1 MKKQIKKKI
10 LSKMQKRIFSN
21 KRFEKINKEKNFIA
35 NAEKNIFQQKIL
47 TIKLKRDLIKI
58 NKNQKIVKL

>member
-1 MKKQIKKKI
+1 MPKLI
-10 LSKMQKRIFSN
+10 LKNTKSFQ

-35 NAEKNIFQQKIL
+35 NEEKNIFQQKIL
-47 TIKLKRDLIKI
+47 IIKLKRDTIKI

>member
-1 MKKQIKKKI
+1 MPKLIIFKKNTKSFQ
-10 LSKMQKRIFSN
+10 
-21 KRFEKINKEKNFIA
+21 KRFEKINKEKNFIK

>member
-1 MKKQIKKKI
+1 MNNFFKKKHKKF
-10 LSKMQKRIFSN
+10 SKK

>member
-1 MKKQIKKKI
+1 MPKLIILKKNTKSFQ
-10 LSKMQKRIFSN
+10 
-21 KRFEKINKEKNFIA
+21 KRFEKTNKEKNFIK

>member
-1 MKKQIKKKI
+1 LPKLIIFKKNTKSFQ
-10 LSKMQKRIFSN
+10 
-21 KRFEKINKEKNFIA
+21 KRFEKINKEKNFIK

-47 TIKLKRDLIKI
+47 IIKLKRDTIKI

>member
-1 MKKQIKKKI
+1 LTKLI
-10 LSKMQKRIFSN
+10 LKNTKSFQ

>member
-1 MKKQIKKKI
+1 MNNFLKKNIK
-10 LSKMQKRIFSN
+10 SFQK

>member
-1 MKKQIKKKI
+1 MTKLI
-10 LSKMQKRIFSN
+10 LKNTKSFQ

-35 NAEKNIFQQKIL
+35 NAEKNIFKQKIL

>member
-1 MKKQIKKKI
+1 LTKLI
-10 LSKMQKRIFSN
+10 LKNTKSFQ
-21 KRFEKINKEKNFIA
+21 KRFEKINKEKNFIK

>member
-1 MKKQIKKKI
+1 MKVLLAKFNN
-10 LSKMQKRIFSN
+10 RV
-21 KRFEKINKEKNFIA
+21 
-35 NAEKNIFQQKIL
+35 L

>member
-1 MKKQIKKKI
+1 LPKLIIFKKNTKSFQ
-10 LSKMQKRIFSN
+10 

-47 TIKLKRDLIKI
+47 TIKLKRDTIKI

>member
-1 MKKQIKKKI
+1 MNNFFKKKHKKF
-10 LSKMQKRIFSN
+10 SK

>member
-1 MKKQIKKKI
+1 MTKLI
-10 LSKMQKRIFSN
+10 LKNTKSFQ

>member
-1 MKKQIKKKI
+1 MPKLIIFKKNTKSFQ
-10 LSKMQKRIFSN
+10 

-47 TIKLKRDLIKI
+47 IIKLKRDTIKI

>member
-1 MKKQIKKKI
+1 
-10 LSKMQKRIFSN
+10 MQKRIFFN
-21 KRFEKINKEKNFIA
+21 KRFEKINKEKNFIK

>member
-1 MKKQIKKKI
+1 MTKLI
-10 LSKMQKRIFSN
+10 LKNTKSFQ
-21 KRFEKINKEKNFIA
+21 KRFEKINKEKNFIK

>member
-1 MKKQIKKKI
+1 MTKLI
-10 LSKMQKRIFSN
+10 LKNTKSFQK

-35 NAEKNIFQQKIL
+35 NAEKNIFKQKIL

>member
-1 MKKQIKKKI
+1 LPKLIIFKKNTKSFQ
-10 LSKMQKRIFSN
+10 